1 MASQRCG
8 GASPMRCRGTVVPR
22 AVTMCEPCPLSP
34 GRRGPGEELASP
46 ALEVGVLHRDLVA
59 PEGEDVAA
67 RDLDLHAVGG
77 GSGEEPLGESTV
89 ARDEVSR
96 VAEVHVGEA
105 LEHAREALAHR
116 VLPYEALAPRIRA
129 RRELKYAV
137 VRHERHEV
145 VHVVPVPAVAE
156 RFQVFDCDHGGAL
169 RARHDAAEE
178 LARQATIFRARCMGA
193 RPHGGRMYGVA
204 TSCASGGGRCYFCD
218 TSSRE
223 RGPVMGDSAPPA
235 SFTAAAAFLLLLSLF
250 VAGSMPTVAQ
260 EAKCPF
266 EGRRPPL
273 GEILKGPASQRPS
286 LCKANLAGTNLAG
299 TDLSGA
305 DLSGANLKGSNLAR
319 ANLKRSRL
327 VGAELAG
334 SHLGKANLNGTS
346 LAGADLGG
354 TNLAEADLAGAD
366 LTNVDLAGAALTGAD
381 LTGANLNNANLESA
395 KLNNAN
401 LSDANVTEAYLG
413 SARLEGANLISV
425 KGITCDQLRAAKTD
439 RATKL
444 PGGMKCS

>member
-1 MASQRCG
+1 M
-8 GASPMRCRGTVVPR
+8 VVPSVR
-22 AVTMCEPCPLSP
+22 VTMPPKDSPVKPLFSVPVVWGRARTAAGCMGSP
-34 GRRGPGEELASP
+34 LPVRP
-46 ALEVGVLHRDLVA
+46 
-59 PEGEDVAA
+59 
-67 RDLDLHAVGG
+67 
-77 GSGEEPLGESTV
+77 
-89 ARDEVSR
+89 R
-96 VAEVHVGEA
+96 VADA
-105 LEHAREALAHR
+105 IFA
-116 VLPYEALAPRIRA
+116 
-129 RRELKYAV
+129 
-137 VRHERHEV
+137 
-145 VHVVPVPAVAE
+145 VPAHE
-156 RFQVFDCDHGGAL
+156 D
-169 RARHDAAEE
+169 
-178 LARQATIFRARCMGA
+178 
-193 RPHGGRMYGVA
+193 
-204 TSCASGGGRCYFCD
+204 
-218 TSSRE
+218 
-223 RGPVMGDSAPPA
+223 RGPVMEDSAPPA
-235 SFTAAAAFLLLLSLF
+235 SITAAAAFLLLLSLSG
-250 VAGSMPTVAQ
+250 AGPMPTVAQ

-266 EGRRPPL
+266 DGRRPPL

-299 TDLSGA
+299 ADLSGA

-319 ANLKRSRL
+319 
-327 VGAELAG
+327 
-334 SHLGKANLNGTS
+334 ANLNGTS

-381 LTGANLNNANLESA
+381 LTGANLTGAKLNNANLESA

>member
-1 MASQRCG
+1 MG
-8 GASPMRCRGTVVPR
+8 VPSVR
-22 AVTMCEPCPLSP
+22 VTMPPKDSPVKPLFSVPVVWGRARTAAGCMGSP
-34 GRRGPGEELASP
+34 LPVRP
-46 ALEVGVLHRDLVA
+46 
-59 PEGEDVAA
+59 
-67 RDLDLHAVGG
+67 
-77 GSGEEPLGESTV
+77 
-89 ARDEVSR
+89 R
-96 VAEVHVGEA
+96 VADA
-105 LEHAREALAHR
+105 IFA
-116 VLPYEALAPRIRA
+116 
-129 RRELKYAV
+129 
-137 VRHERHEV
+137 
-145 VHVVPVPAVAE
+145 VPAHE
-156 RFQVFDCDHGGAL
+156 
-169 RARHDAAEE
+169 
-178 LARQATIFRARCMGA
+178 
-193 RPHGGRMYGVA
+193 
-204 TSCASGGGRCYFCD
+204 
-218 TSSRE
+218 E
-223 RGPVMGDSAPPA
+223 RGPVMEDSAPPA
-235 SFTAAAAFLLLLSLF
+235 SITAAAAFLLLLSLSG
-250 VAGSMPTVAQ
+250 AGPMRTVAQ

-266 EGRRPPL
+266 DGRRPPL

-299 TDLSGA
+299 A
-305 DLSGANLKGSNLAR
+305 DLSDANLKGSNLAR

-366 LTNVDLAGAALTGAD
+366 LTNVDLAGAALTGAN
-381 LTGANLNNANLESA
+381 LTGAKLNNANLESA

-401 LSDANVTEAYLG
+401 LNDANVTEAYLG